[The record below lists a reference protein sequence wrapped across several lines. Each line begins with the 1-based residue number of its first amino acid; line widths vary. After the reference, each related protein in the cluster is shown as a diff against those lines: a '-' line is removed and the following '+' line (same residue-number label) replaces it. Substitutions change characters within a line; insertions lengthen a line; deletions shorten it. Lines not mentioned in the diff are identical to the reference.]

1 MKRLL
6 IILLTILIIPSIAY
20 ADGTFA
26 EHYDLAQQYY
36 KQCRYTNAIG
46 EYQKAMRINYLDNSA
61 RIGLINSH
69 LDRATYYINTLK
81 DYEKAANDYRAALF
95 YLEVYATSQTMQNAS
110 QITNDVKANLEKCFE
125 STKFDKSAYS
135 RYRKADEI
143 RNNGLNDYAAAA
155 YEFYR
160 AAQIGD
166 NNIIKNANRNIADII
181 KSRTGN
187 FKRAGEFYSY
197 ALKAA
202 PDDSGIHNSYAQ
214 MLMKTKQEDLAII
227 EFNKALETSINPKY
241 ILINLEKLY
250 SKKMQDNPNSLNA
263 VLNLANI
270 LHKQGK
276 EKEALTY
283 YKKAETMS
291 PNNEIVIRNFGTYY
305 LDIDNT
311 NRAIEYF
318 NKALK
323 INPNSSDTYS
333 LLGDLYV
340 KGRNKLKAT
349 ESYQQALKLNENNV
363 NAQRGLLSLNA
374 DLMTPSELLK
384 LISSN
389 NETPTQSALNT
400 LYNYAKELHAT
411 DNAAKALT
419 YYEEV
424 LKYNNNPEIYI
435 NMALAYAQNKNEADA
450 VNTLLTARQKFPGN
464 QQIQQ
469 RLKEISKD
477 VNNQKYIQAS
487 NYFNNNEYQQALD
500 IYLGIKPESAETT
513 LAIAACYKSLNNIN
527 QALEY
532 YKKALEYTP
541 NNSDIAYY
549 IGVLY
554 TELENWTSAKIYL
567 QDAIK
572 YNSKNDKAKELLA
585 SVIEQNN
592 ITLINKVIEKYNSN
606 QHEEALKI
614 ISQILTEDPNNAYAH
629 YYRGLIYDTQKNYNL
644 AIEEYKKSYINNP
657 ALVVANYLI
666 AIIYDTKAEYPQA
679 LTYYKKFVKENK
691 ENDEYKAY
699 ALSRIIDLKGYENQ

>member
-1 MKRLL
+1 MKKFIITLL
-6 IILLTILIIPSIAY
+6 SILIFTPNVFAE
-20 ADGTFA
+20 GTFA
-26 EHYDLAQQYY
+26 EHYNLAEQYR

-46 EYQKAMRINYLDNSA
+46 EYQKAMRINNLDNSA

-95 YLEVYATSQTMQNAS
+95 YLEVYATSQTMQISS
-110 QITNDVKANLEKCFE
+110 QVTADVKTNLEKCFE
-125 STKFDKSAYS
+125 ETKFDKSAYS
-135 RYRKADEI
+135 RYKKADEI

-160 AAQIGD
+160 ASLIGD
-166 NNIIKNANRNIADII
+166 TNIIKNANRNIADII

-187 FKRAGEFYSY
+187 FRRAGDFYSY
-197 ALKAA
+197 ALKVAQ
-202 PDDSGIHNSYAQ
+202 DDSGLHNSYAQ
-214 MLMKTKQEDLAII
+214 MLMKTNQEDLAIN

-263 VLNLANI
+263 ILNLANV

-283 YKKAETMS
+283 YKKAESMS
-291 PNNEIVIRNFGTYY
+291 PNNEIVIRSFGNYY

-323 INPNSSDTYS
+323 INPNSADTYS
-333 LLGDLYV
+333 LLGNLYL
-340 KGRNKLKAT
+340 KSKNKIKAT
-349 ESYQQALKLNENNV
+349 EAYQQALKLDGNNI
-363 NAQRGLLSLNA
+363 NAQRGLITLNA
-374 DLMTPSELLK
+374 DLVTPAELLK
-384 LISSN
+384 LISYGN
-389 NETPTQSALNT
+389 QTPTQSALTT

-419 YYEEV
+419 YYDEV
-424 LKYNNNPEIYI
+424 LKYDSNPEIYI
-435 NMALAYAQNKNEADA
+435 NIALAHAQNKNDAEA
-450 VNTLLTARQKFPGN
+450 VNTLIAARQKFPGN
-464 QQIQQ
+464 QQVQQ

-500 IYLGIKPESAETT
+500 IYLEIKPESAETT

-541 NNSDIAYY
+541 KNSDIAYY

-572 YNSKNDKAKELLA
+572 YNSKNEKAKELLA

-592 ITLINKVIEKYNSN
+592 ITLINKVIEKYNNN

-614 ISQILTEDPNNAYAH
+614 ISQVLTEDPNNAYAH
-629 YYRGLIYDTQKNYNL
+629 YYRGLIYDTQKNYDL
-644 AIEEYKKSYINNP
+644 AIEEYKKSFVNNP
-657 ALVVANYLI
+657 TLVVANYLI
-666 AIIYDTKAEYPQA
+666 AIIYDTKNEYPQA

-691 ENDEYKAY
+691 TDDEYKAY
-699 ALSRIIDLKGYENQ
+699 ALSRIIDLKAYENQ

>member
-1 MKRLL
+1 MKKLL
-6 IILLTILIIPSIAY
+6 MTILSIIIFMPIAY

-26 EHYDLAQQYY
+26 EHYNLAEQYY

-69 LDRATYYINTLK
+69 LDRATYYFNVLK
-81 DYEKAANDYRAALF
+81 DYDRAANDYRAALF
-95 YLEVYATSQTMQNAS
+95 YLEVYTTAQTSQYTSQTISDIKN
-110 QITNDVKANLEKCFE
+110 NLEKCFE
-125 STKFDKSAYS
+125 LTNFDKSAYS

-155 YEFYR
+155 YEFFR
-160 AAQIGD
+160 ASLIGD

-202 PDDSGIHNSYAQ
+202 PNDSGIHNSYAQ
-214 MLMKTKQEDLAII
+214 MLMKTNQEDLAIS
-227 EFNKALETSINPKY
+227 EFNKALETAINPKY

-250 SKKMQDNPNSLNA
+250 SKKAQDNPNSLNA
-263 VLNLANI
+263 ILNLANV
-270 LHKQGK
+270 LHRQAKD
-276 EKEALTY
+276 KEALAY
-283 YKKAETMS
+283 YKKAEAMS
-291 PNNEIVIRNFGTYY
+291 PNNEIVLRKFGSYY
-305 LDIDNT
+305 LDLNNN

-318 NKALK
+318 TKALK
-323 INPNSSDTYS
+323 INPNNSETYC
-333 LLGDLYV
+333 LVGNLYV
-340 KGRNKLKAT
+340 KSKNKLKAG
-349 ESYQQALKLNENNV
+349 EYYKQALELNENNKS
-363 NAQRGLLSLNA
+363 AQYGLININS
-374 DLMTPSELLK
+374 DIMSPSELLMT
-384 LISSN
+384 ISSN
-389 NETPTQSALNT
+389 KTPPIKSALDT

-411 DNAAKALT
+411 DNAGKAIT
-419 YYEEV
+419 YYKEI
-424 LKYNNNPEIYI
+424 LKYEDNPEIYI
-435 NMALAYAQNKNEADA
+435 NLALAQAQNKNDADSI
-450 VNTLLTARQKFPGN
+450 NTLMAARQKYPGN
-464 QQIQQ
+464 QQIQA
-469 RLKEISKD
+469 RLSEISQD

-487 NYFNNNEYQQALD
+487 DYFNNNEYQKALD
-500 IYLGIKPESAETT
+500 IYLDIKPESMETT
-513 LAIAACYKSLNNIN
+513 MAIAACYKSLNNIN

-532 YKKALEYTP
+532 YKKALEYSP

-572 YNSKNDKAKELLA
+572 YNSRSEKAKELLA

-592 ITLINKVIEKYNSN
+592 ITLINKVIEKYNTN
-606 QHEEALKI
+606 QHEEALKL
-614 ISQILTEDPNNAYAH
+614 ISQVLTEDPNNAYAH
-629 YYRGLIYDTQKNYNL
+629 YYRGLIYDTQKKYDL
-644 AIEEYKKSYINNP
+644 AIEEYKKSYVNNP

-691 ENDEYKAY
+691 ENDEYKEY
-699 ALSRIIDLKGYENQ
+699 AVSRIIDLKGYES